1 MIERYHPFR
10 HQFSQ
15 VGSKEMQIF
24 SILAQ
29 SFFQPFSLKDNLLVI
44 LTALTAG
51 SGLGFNRAML
61 FLVEGDRLKGEFWLG
76 PASVEEAASL
86 WQILST
92 HEIGYSEIIDYNRHL
107 LMNENNPL
115 VQKIKQISF
124 PLYSPQPSLPA
135 LAATSREIIHVKEAF
150 HEPLVDRQFLELIKM
165 DEFLCI
171 PLLSPD
177 EIFGEII
184 LDNAITRHPIKM
196 QEIEL
201 ASLCGLTAS
210 NYIYVTRLQQRVV
223 EMRKQAALGEMA
235 MFVTH
240 QLRNP
245 LVIIGGFVDQLL
257 SSDINEKR
265 KIRNLKIIKEEILRL
280 EQIMDRLT
288 RFFRIE
294 IKEKGPVNLKEI
306 FKITVEIVKPLIK
319 SQKIVIETEVEPGLV
334 YVLSEPVYLGEALR
348 NLVENSLEAIKGE
361 GLIKLR
367 AFRENNDWIVIS
379 VEDNG
384 QGIPEAWRE
393 QIFEAFTSTK
403 EKGLGLGLAYVKR
416 FMEASGGQIKLES
429 QEGKGTIIKLYFKA
443 G

>member
-1 MIERYHPFR
+1 MIERFHPFR
-10 HQFSQ
+10 HQFVQSA
-15 VGSKEMQIF
+15 SKELQIF

-61 FLVEGDRLKGEFWLG
+61 FLVDGDQLKGEFWLG
-76 PASVEEAASL
+76 PSSAEEAISL

-92 HEIGYSEIIDYNRHL
+92 PEIGYSEIIDYNRRL
-107 LMNENNPL
+107 LMNESNPL
-115 VQKIKQISF
+115 VQKIKQVSF
-124 PLYSPQPSLPA
+124 PLSPQEPSLPA
-135 LAATSREIIHVKEAF
+135 LAAVSREIILVRDAYN
-150 HEPLVDRQFLELIKM
+150 EPLVDPQFRELIKV

-184 LDNAITRHPIKM
+184 LDNAITRKPINN
-196 QEIEL
+196 QDIEL
-201 ASLCGLTAS
+201 ASLCGLAAG

-223 EMRKQAALGEMA
+223 EMKRQAALGEMA

-257 SSDINEKR
+257 APGLDENK
-265 KIRNLKIIKEEILRL
+265 KMRNLRIIKEEINRL
-280 EQIMDRLT
+280 EKIMNRLT
-288 RFFRIE
+288 GFFRID
-294 IKEKGPVNLKEI
+294 IKEKAPVNLKEI
-306 FKITVEIVKPLIK
+306 FKLTIEAVKPMIK
-319 SQKIVIETEVEPGLV
+319 SRKVTIETEIESGLV
-334 YVLSEPVYLGEALR
+334 HVLSEPVYLGEALR
-348 NLVENSLEAIKGE
+348 NLVENSIEALKDG
-361 GLIKLR
+361 GLIKIK
-367 AFRENNDWIVIS
+367 AFRENSDWIVIA

-384 QGIPEAWRE
+384 RGIPNHLKDR
-393 QIFEAFTSTK
+393 IFEAFTSTK

-416 FMEASGGQIKLES
+416 FMEASGGQIKVES
-429 QEGKGTIIKLYFKA
+429 KENQGTIIKLYFRA

>member
-10 HQFSQ
+10 HQFPQS
-15 VGSKEMQIF
+15 GSKELQIF

-61 FLVEGDRLKGEFWLG
+61 FLVDGNELKGEFWLG
-76 PASVEEAASL
+76 PASAEEAASL
-86 WQILST
+86 WQILSN
-92 HEIGYSEIIDYNRHL
+92 HEIGYSEIIDYNRRL
-107 LMNENNPL
+107 LMDENNPL
-115 VQKIKQISF
+115 VQKIRQMSF
-124 PLYSPQPSLPA
+124 PLYAAEPSLPA
-135 LAATSREIIHVKEAF
+135 LAASSREIIHVKDAF
-150 HEPLVDRQFLELIKM
+150 NEPLVDRQFLEIINV

-171 PLLSPD
+171 PLLSLD

-184 LDNAITRHPIKM
+184 LDNAITRQPIKV
-196 QEIEL
+196 QDIEL
-201 ASLCGLTAS
+201 ASLCGLAAG
-210 NYIYVTRLQQRVV
+210 NYIYVTRLQQRVM
-223 EMRKQAALGEMA
+223 EMKKQAALGEMA

-257 SSDINEKR
+257 SSDIDEKR
-265 KIRNLKIIKEEILRL
+265 KMRNLKIIKEEILRL

-294 IKEKGPVNLKEI
+294 IKEKVPVNLMEI
-306 FKITVEIVKPLIK
+306 FKITMDNIKPFIK
-319 SQKIVIETEVEPGLV
+319 SKKIIIESEIEPGLV
-334 YVLSEPVYLGEALR
+334 YVLSDPVYLGEALR
-348 NLVENSLEAIKGE
+348 NLVENSLEALQDKGV
-361 GLIKLR
+361 IRLR

-384 QGIPEAWRE
+384 QGIPEALKER
-393 QIFEAFTSTK
+393 IFEAFTSTK

-416 FMEASGGQIKLES
+416 FMEANGGHIKVES
-429 QEGKGTIIKLYFKA
+429 QEGEGTIIKLYFKA
-443 G
+443 R